1 MNHDNEKNP
10 RVDNTPENTEDVNA
24 AAPAEQTE
32 AAQDS
37 APEISEEVQAAA
49 DQAKKR
55 SEEKMTLKQRLTSQK
70 FKHGSMATALT
81 AVFIVAVVLVNV
93 LVGILG
99 ERFPSMNLD
108 MTKSADNSL
117 SEEAAEVVDTV
128 DEKTEII
135 IMMEE
140 STAKSNANYQKVDAI
155 SAKMA

>member
-55 SEEKMTLKQRLTSQK
+55 SEEKK
-70 FKHGSMATALT
+70 
-81 AVFIVAVVLVNV
+81 
-93 LVGILG
+93 
-99 ERFPSMNLD
+99 
-108 MTKSADNSL
+108 
-117 SEEAAEVVDTV
+117 EE
-128 DEKTEII
+128 
-135 IMMEE
+135 
-140 STAKSNANYQKVDAI
+140 
-155 SAKMA
+155 